1 MTLAPVDIRRNRS
14 VVDALRETPFEFDMV
29 DYDQDKSWIAF
40 DPPMEFT
47 IIAGDYCGGVYVI
60 YQVDATNGGVFHVS
74 SDARAS
80 RIGGNLREAI
90 EHILTIP
97 NWSDV
102 AHEDLATMRD
112 RTQRELDPNDS
123 DWTVARDHVGNELR
137 LDITT
142 DHTERLH
149 RALAI
154 GVTMKVLVN
163 GNQTING
170 FSNNWD
176 ELTS

>member
-1 MTLAPVDIRRNRS
+1 M
-14 VVDALRETPFEFDMV
+14 LRVIPFEFDMV

-40 DPPMEFT
+40 DPPMDFT
-47 IIAGDYCGGVYVI
+47 IVAGDYCGGVYVI

-74 SDARAS
+74 SEAKAS
-80 RIGGNLREAI
+80 RIGDNLRDAI

-97 NWSDV
+97 NWGDV
-102 AHEDLATMRD
+102 AHEDLDTMRA
-112 RTQRELDPNDS
+112 RVQRERDPSNS
-123 DWTVARDHVGNELR
+123 DWIVARDHVGAELK
-137 LDITT
+137 LDVAT

-163 GNQTING
+163 GNPTING

-176 ELTS
+176 EVA